1 MGFRVKMGPV
11 SVSSRGRVGVRAGP
25 VSVYGGGRRRR
36 RSSSGDGSGA
46 ALLFGLVA
54 IAVVVGLIVKYWYV
68 AVPLLVVSGLML
80 VAVAKARA
88 KATAEKQAV
97 AARLVQ
103 ERQEREARDR
113 ATRQAA
119 EAEARAK
126 ARQTWLDGPPP
137 PLRVPGRFTD
147 KWFAENAPQLH
158 PGQVPV
164 LMAELHERGWTD
176 DRIARRVRPYL
187 LKNPYFSER
196 PKVPRAAEW
205 HALRPSAG
213 TDEARSPLRLIP

>member
-1 MGFRVKMGPV
+1 
-11 SVSSRGRVGVRAGP
+11 

-54 IAVVVGLIVKYWYV
+54 IAVVIGLIVKYRYV
-68 AVPLLVVSGLML
+68 AVPLLVVGGLML
-80 VAVAKARA
+80 VAVAKAA
-88 KATAEKQAV
+88 AEKQAV

-103 ERQEREARDR
+103 ERQESEARDR
-113 ATRQAA
+113 VTRQAA
-119 EAEARAK
+119 EADARAK
-126 ARQTWLDGPPP
+126 ARQAWLDGPPP
-137 PLRVPGRFTD
+137 TLRVPGRFTD

-164 LMAELHERGWTD
+164 LMTELHERGWTD

-187 LKNPYFSER
+187 LKNPYFNE
-196 PKVPRAAEW
+196 
-205 HALRPSAG
+205 HL
-213 TDEARSPLRLIP
+213 

>member
-54 IAVVVGLIVKYWYV
+54 IAVVIGLIVKYWYV
-68 AVPLLVVSGLML
+68 AVPLLVVGGLML

-97 AARLVQ
+97 AARLVR

-164 LMAELHERGWTD
+164 LMAELTKEGGQTTGSLGECVPTCS
-176 DRIARRVRPYL
+176 RILISASSPD
-187 LKNPYFSER
+187 
-196 PKVPRAAEW
+196 VPRAAEW

-213 TDEARSPLRLIP
+213 TDEARSGLYA